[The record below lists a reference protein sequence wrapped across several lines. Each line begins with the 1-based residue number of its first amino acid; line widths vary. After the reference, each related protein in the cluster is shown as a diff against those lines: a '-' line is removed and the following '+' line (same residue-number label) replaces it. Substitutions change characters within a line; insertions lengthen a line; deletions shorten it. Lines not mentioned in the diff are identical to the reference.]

1 MKKAI
6 IIVTILSI
14 IFCGFGV
21 YGLWYKASEKEIIF
35 SLTQASSPKEV
46 CEQWPFDSYWK
57 QSFIAG
63 CFLKRVKQISPG
75 KYKITSDMA
84 PIDAVHML
92 RRKEQLDVFIRIDQV
107 NHADSLF
114 VLLSDE
120 IGHSALDYQN
130 AFDSVF
136 QNQNAIDR
144 SNKRT
149 TFFFADTYA
158 FNFGESPKKVA
169 DRFHTF
175 YKSFWNE
182 DREKA
187 RNEIGLTRE
196 QVYILASLVK
206 GETKV
211 FSEAITI
218 AGLYVNRLKTPMKL
232 QCDATVKYAM
242 ELKSAQRILNSD
254 LQIASPFNTYI
265 IDGLPPGP
273 IFITEKKYL
282 DAVLHFEKHNY
293 IYMCAKDD
301 GSGRHTFTS
310 SFGEHQNNA
319 KKYQRYLN
327 GLNIKR

>member
-1 MKKAI
+1 
-6 IIVTILSI
+6 
-14 IFCGFGV
+14 
-21 YGLWYKASEKEIIF
+21 
-35 SLTQASSPKEV
+35 
-46 CEQWPFDSYWK
+46 
-57 QSFIAG
+57 
-63 CFLKRVKQISPG
+63 
-75 KYKITSDMA
+75 
-84 PIDAVHML
+84 ML
-92 RRKEQLDVFIRIDQV
+92 RRKEQMDIFIRIDEV

-114 VLLSDE
+114 VVLSDE
-120 IGHSALDYQN
+120 IGHKALDYQN

-136 QNQNAIDR
+136 QKQNVVDPSNQ
-144 SNKRT
+144 RT
-149 TFFFADTYA
+149 TYFFADTYA

-169 DRFHTF
+169 NRFHSF
-175 YKSFWNE
+175 YQSFWNA

-187 RNEIGLTRE
+187 RNEMGLTRE
-196 QVYILASLVK
+196 QVYILASMVK

-218 AGLYVNRLKTPMKL
+218 AGLYINRLKKPMKL

-242 ELKSAQRILNSD
+242 QLKNAQRILNSD

-293 IYMCAKDD
+293 IYMCAQDD
-301 GSGRHTFTS
+301 GSGKHLFTS
-310 SFGEHQNNA
+310 SFSEHQENA